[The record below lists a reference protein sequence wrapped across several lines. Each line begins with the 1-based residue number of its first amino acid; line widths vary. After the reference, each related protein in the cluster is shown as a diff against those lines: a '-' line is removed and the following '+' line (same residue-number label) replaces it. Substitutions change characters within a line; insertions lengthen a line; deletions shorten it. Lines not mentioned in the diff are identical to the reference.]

1 MTMYVRQTE
10 IPPLITIGQLR
21 MVYSEQMK
29 NCCIE
34 IMNVHGSG
42 SPFILIRLDHVAIL
56 VCQVV
61 PILIRL
67 TISNPGLDSSS
78 GHPSRKGSG
87 VMIAAIIFLGK
98 LALTISGPTKL
109 ASPND
114 QSVLQ
119 HTPLLEI
126 LDEGGAPLI
135 HVFALIA
142 VFIGQATMSIPST
155 VENLDIANP
164 PLGQSSSIQAT
175 GGERTGLPRLL
186 GCRAY
191 WSG

>member
-1 MTMYVRQTE
+1 MKRLGKNVLNDMAVHVGKTKITT
-10 IPPLITIGQLR
+10 LIAVSQPGVIYAQ
-21 MVYSEQMK
+21 QMK
-29 NCCIE
+29 DRGVKV
-34 IMNVHGSG
+34 MNVHGAR
-42 SPFILIRLDHVAIL
+42 SPLVLVRLDHVAIL

-126 LDEGGAPLI
+126 LDESGASL
-135 HVFALIA
+135 VNVLALVA
-142 VFIGQATMSIPST
+142 MFTRQSSVGVPAPVKDLNIPY
-155 VENLDIANP
+155 P
-164 PLGQSSSIQAT
+164 PLRQSSCI
-175 GGERTGLPRLL
+175 
-186 GCRAY
+186 
-191 WSG
+191 